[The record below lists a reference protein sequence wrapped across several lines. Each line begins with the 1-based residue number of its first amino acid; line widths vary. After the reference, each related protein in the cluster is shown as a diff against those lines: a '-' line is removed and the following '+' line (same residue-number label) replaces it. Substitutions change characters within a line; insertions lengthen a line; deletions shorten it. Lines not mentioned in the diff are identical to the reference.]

1 MIRRPPR
8 STLFPYT
15 TLFRS
20 WCATASPRSTGR
32 RSRASPAAH
41 WMRMKASRVLS
52 TYRATTPA
60 ACHSGTSP
68 FPCRSADPAVAPRL
82 KENRPQAGVAG
93 GSACAGRPSGWR
105 LDFLKDFLKVV
116 DKAGAS
122 GPQSSRAASLQPR
135 HTEKGD
141 DIAPAVLARAARGD
155 RPVGGYS
162 ARVRRQAGVGRREGD
177 VHQQQGSQQVPP
189 AAAFPQGLELYVE
202 TQASACVG

>member
-60 ACHSGTSP
+60 ACHSATSP

-141 DIAPAVLARAARGD
+141 DIAPAVLAR
-155 RPVGGYS
+155 
-162 ARVRRQAGVGRREGD
+162 RRYIRETGVPYGEGD
-177 VHQQQGSQQVPP
+177 SHDQFCIHEAAFLLWLPACRRRSCRGIRKRAVAQGSGLQVS
-189 AAAFPQGLELYVE
+189 Q
-202 TQASACVG
+202 